1 MPPHRCDPPTTKP
14 ACHESLTAPPAWRCW
29 RIPCAKISRRC
40 PPPRAAGNGRRS
52 ATTPT
57 ACAAPWRWPGTAKKS
72 SRCAGNWNW
81 MWRRRSRPCRPM
93 STTWPCILQRTSRGP
108 TIRQANRRAA
118 RMAATAAATAAA
130 GTAILAIGGVLFKE
144 YLNSG
149 FSENS

>member
-1 MPPHRCDPPTTKP
+1 MRPGRGLEPMTKP
-14 ACHESLTAPPAWRCW
+14 GCRGSPTAPPAWRCW

-52 ATTPT
+52 ATMPI
-57 ACAAPWRWPGTAKKS
+57 ACAAPWHWPKTARKS

-81 MWRRRSRPCRPM
+81 MWCRHRRPCRPM
-93 STTWPCILQRTSRGP
+93 STTWLCILQRTSRGP
-108 TIRQANRRAA
+108 TTRQANRRAA
-118 RMAATAAATAAA
+118 RMATTAAA

-149 FSENS
+149 FSEDS